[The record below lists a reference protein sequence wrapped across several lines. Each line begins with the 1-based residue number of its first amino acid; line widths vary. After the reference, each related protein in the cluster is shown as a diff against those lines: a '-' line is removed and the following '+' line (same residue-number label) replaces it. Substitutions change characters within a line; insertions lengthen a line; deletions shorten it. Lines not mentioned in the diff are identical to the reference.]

1 MMMTTKPIR
10 AWWFSRGSGYVSGSE
25 DSARLGFTHT
35 LPAGHSARVFRRGYH
50 GYRDILGALSRGWAS
65 TLWLVELSG
74 DIDYA
79 PGVYAASERTYI
91 DGGVDIAPVLRE
103 FAVWCALD
111 VVRLWRGP
119 RGSITRLLAGDESA
133 ALGVAVAAKDAERA
147 YHITSQYGKRDA
159 ASAAIHALD
168 DDVCTSALDA
178 SSKAANARSETFWT
192 FMRPGGWQAVEAR
205 YKRRLARMVTE
216 ATGLH
221 L

>member
-1 MMMTTKPIR
+1 MMTTKPIR
-10 AWWFSRGSGYVSGSE
+10 AWWFSGRSGWVFGAE
-25 DSARLGFTHT
+25 NPDARLGLTHK
-35 LPAGHSARVFRRGYH
+35 LPPRHPVKAYTRGYH
-50 GYRDILGALSRGWAS
+50 GYTDIFGALSRGRAS
-65 TLWLVELSG
+65 TLWIVELSG

-119 RGSITRLLAGDESA
+119 RESIKRLLAGDESA

-147 YHITSQYGKRDA
+147 YHITTQYGKRDA

-168 DDVCTSALDA
+168 DDVCTSALEA
-178 SSKAANARSETFWT
+178 SSKAGSARSETFWT

-205 YKRRLARMVTE
+205 YKRRLARMVTD

>member
-1 MMMTTKPIR
+1 MTPAKPIT
-10 AWWFSRGSGYVSGSE
+10 AWWFSGRSGYVSGSE
-25 DSARLGFTHT
+25 NPDARLGLTHK
-35 LPAGHSARVFRRGYH
+35 LPAGHSARAYLHGYH
-50 GYRDILGALSRGWAS
+50 GYRDVFGGLSRGRAS

-103 FAVWCALD
+103 FALWCALD

-119 RGSITRLLAGDESA
+119 RESIKRLMAGDESA

-147 YHITSQYGKRDA
+147 YHITTQYGKRDA
-159 ASAAIHALD
+159 ASAAIQALD

-178 SSKAANARSETFWT
+178 SSKAANARSETFWA
-192 FMRPGGWQAVEAR
+192 FMRPGGWQAVEEQ
-205 YKRRLARMVTE
+205 YKRRLAKMVTQ

>member
-1 MMMTTKPIR
+1 MMTTKPIR
-10 AWWFSRGSGYVSGSE
+10 AWWLSGHSGYASGAG
-25 DSARLGFTHT
+25 DHFARLGLTAE
-35 LPAGHSARVFRRGYH
+35 LPAGRSARVNLCGYH
-50 GYRDILGALSRGWAS
+50 GYRDVFGALSRGWAS
-65 TLWLVELSG
+65 TLWVVELSG

-91 DGGVDIAPVLRE
+91 DGGVDIEPVLRE

-119 RGSITRLLAGDESA
+119 RACIERLMAGDESA
-133 ALGVAVAAKDAERA
+133 ALGVAVAAKDAARA
-147 YHITSQYGKRDA
+147 YSITGHYGKEEA
-159 ASAAIHALD
+159 ASAAVRALD
-168 DDVCTSALDA
+168 EDVCTAALDA

-192 FMRPGGWQAVEAR
+192 VMRPGGWRAAEAR

>member
-1 MMMTTKPIR
+1 MMTTKPIR
-10 AWWFSRGSGYVSGSE
+10 AWWLSSRSGYVSGSE
-25 DSARLGFTHT
+25 DSARLGFTHR
-35 LPAGHSARVFRRGYH
+35 LPAGGSARVSLNGYH
-50 GYRDILGALSRGWAS
+50 GYRDVFGALSRGWAS

-103 FAVWCALD
+103 FALWCALD

-119 RGSITRLLAGDESA
+119 RESIERLLAGDEST

-147 YHITSQYGKRDA
+147 YHITSHYGKRNA
-159 ASAAIHALD
+159 ASAAVRALD
-168 DDVCTSALDA
+168 EDVCTAALDA
-178 SSKAANARSETFWT
+178 LSNAVNARSETFWT
-192 FMRPGGWQAVEAR
+192 FMRPGGWRAAEAR
-205 YKRRLARMVTE
+205 YKSRLAKLVTR